1 MLTICCFS
9 SFFSKVSV
17 HAETSGSV
25 PVTYTK
31 ETSEVY
37 AFVAEVKGAGGLS
50 HKGES
55 IRDELKRYALATD
68 ETMTFE
74 LKPDKG
80 AIIKSI
86 KLNGENAITKVE
98 NNKITVDGAEK
109 EQALFVEFELVP
121 KGSNSPNVSASPK
134 GSDSPKTG
142 DLTKTGLYLL
152 LTAISLGVCIFIRK
166 KKTSETLQIESGEEK
181 DCEK

>member
-17 HAETSGSV
+17 NAETTGSV

-50 HKGES
+50 YKDES
-55 IRDELKRYALATD
+55 IRDELKRYVLAID

-80 AIIKSI
+80 AILKSI
-86 KLNGENAITKVE
+86 KLNGEDAITKVE
-98 NNKITVDGAEK
+98 NNKITVNGAEK
-109 EQALFVEFELVP
+109 EQSLFVEFELIP
-121 KGSNSPNVSASPK
+121 KGSN
-134 GSDSPKTG
+134 SPKTG
-142 DLTKTGLYLL
+142 DLTKAGLYLL
-152 LTAISLGVCIFIRK
+152 LTVISLGVCIFIRK

-181 DCEK
+181 DYEK